1 MDETRKS
8 DNTQNSEVFSFI
20 LVNKTS
26 LLGSPL
32 GRKTERQREREE
44 GGGNETRRNS
54 GGGLSKLHYR

>member
-44 GGGNETRRNS
+44 GGGERDEE
-54 GGGLSKLHYR
+54 KLWRWTK

>member
-26 LLGSPL
+26 LHWVPRWG
-32 GRKTERQREREE
+32 ERQRDRERG

>member
-26 LLGSPL
+26 LHWVPRWG
-32 GRKTERQREREE
+32 ERQREE
-44 GGGNETRRNS
+44 GGNETRRNS

>member
-8 DNTQNSEVFSFI
+8 DNTQNSDVFSFI

-32 GRKTERQREREE
+32 GRKTERQRERERR
-44 GGGNETRRNS
+44 GGGERDEE
-54 GGGLSKLHYR
+54 KLCRWTK